1 MPGISRVWGLGL
13 IGEVFGLGFLEVS
26 RLGMLQGFRAK
37 GRPYRGGLGLRAWGL
52 GDSRP
57 EIEAGV

>member
-1 MPGISRVWGLGL
+1 MGFRLDRGGVWLRVSVGLP
-13 IGEVFGLGFLEVS
+13 FEVS